1 MARDASLVPI
11 TTASSAVE
19 AEGDIYVWF
28 VRLFK
33 TCVTGRQ
40 VKWNLSCV
48 FLSNV
53 ANCLALQ
60 KTRSPSL
67 YWFYY

>member
-33 TCVTGRQ
+33 TYVTGRQ

-48 FLSNV
+48 FLFIVTKLSWITED
-53 ANCLALQ
+53 
-60 KTRSPSL
+60 KITESL
-67 YWFYY
+67 LVLL

>member
-1 MARDASLVPI
+1 MAKDASLVPI

-40 VKWNLSCV
+40 VKWNLSYV
-48 FLSNV
+48 F
-53 ANCLALQ
+53 
-60 KTRSPSL
+60 
-67 YWFYY
+67 Y

>member
-11 TTASSAVE
+11 TTASGTVE
-19 AEGDIYVWF
+19 AEGDIYYVWF

-33 TCVTGRQ
+33 MCVTGRQ

-48 FLSNV
+48 FYLM
-53 ANCLALQ
+53 LPTLFR

-67 YWFYY
+67 C